1 MYELLTIV
9 TPRGSVYS
17 DGKSKAQLVWNPSF
31 GPRMSKDFDK
41 RQAFID
47 SEVLR
52 YCSAMVPFK
61 TGMLEKSGILGT
73 VVGSGKV
80 RYLTPYAA
88 KQYYDTAD
96 TRPYDGQRG
105 AHWFE
110 RMKAAH
116 KDQILKGVQNM

>member
-1 MYELLTIV
+1 MPIKIS
-9 TPRGSVYS
+9 TPRGTIIS
-17 DGKSKAQLVWNPSF
+17 DGKTRCELTWNPSF
-31 GPRMSKDFDK
+31 ASQRSEDFDK

-52 YCSAMVPFK
+52 YCSAMVPFR
-61 TGMLEKSGILGT
+61 TGMLEASGRLGT
-73 VVGSGKV
+73 VIGSGEV
-80 RYLTPYAA
+80 QYLAPYSA

-96 TRPYDGQRG
+96 SRPYDGNRG

-116 KDQILKGVQNM
+116 KDQILRGAQNM